1 MDQDL
6 VWVEAIKER
15 RDPEAFSSLYDAYSP
30 IVYRVCLLVL
40 RDEHEA
46 QDLVQEVFAHFWN
59 KSGAF
64 DPAKGRL
71 HTWFSLLARNKSID
85 RLRHLRRKQKKV
97 TLSAEGSLDGLE
109 GKPSGAGTKGALD
122 QAIDNETRQRAL
134 KLLKS
139 LPAAQS
145 EVLVLAF
152 YRGLSH
158 SEIAG
163 HLKLPLGTVKTR
175 LRRGLAALNEKMGP
189 DKKGWLP

>member
-1 MDQDL
+1 MEQDL
-6 VWVEAIKER
+6 LWVQAVNER

-97 TLSAEGSLDGLE
+97 TLSADGSLDGLE
-109 GKPSGAGTKGALD
+109 AKPGGLAAKGALD
-122 QAIDNETRQRAL
+122 SVIDQETRQRAL
-134 KLLKS
+134 ALLKS
-139 LPAAQS
+139 LPEAQS

-152 YRGLSH
+152 YRGFSH
-158 SEIAG
+158 SEIARQ
-163 HLKLPLGTVKTR
+163 LALPLGTVKTR
-175 LRRGLAALNEKMGP
+175 LRRGLAALDEKMSQ